1 MAAKLMNWL
10 HNTGDRHTKP
20 LLEPSRAL
28 GVALVIALLSLAV
41 YLANGRVMGQGDNW
55 PSRYVPASIVR
66 QGSERVDDFPV
77 LVELATLRV
86 GERDGHHY
94 SLLPKGPAY
103 MAVPI
108 YGIAELLGQGP
119 TTAHDYDALAK
130 LSAAIISSLC
140 VLVMTLNLAHFLGGW
155 RLVLPAVAYALG
167 TSMWPVASQDLWT
180 LTSAQLG
187 GVLIIWCLLRSLK
200 RPVWALVAW
209 LPLVWSLESR
219 PTYIVMVAVLA
230 IYTLICY
237 RRWAV
242 IIAGIGLVGL
252 AAEAALQLGFVG
264 PFYRSLMQ
272 RGIQA
277 IFTLDW
283 GYLAFS
289 FGRQLFDWSN
299 GILTYSPFLVLFVL
313 GVALLA
319 RDRVASAKR
328 GEPPRYPL
336 ALGILAVAAL
346 GFVALYASYRSW
358 RGGWSWTNRY
368 ALDGLPYAV
377 MGLVPV
383 LLTSRWHRAL
393 RWSLGGL
400 VAISI
405 GLNGLV
411 AFYADQQWLMTVITD
426 ERRIAAIPL
435 EESLLAYCWREA
447 TAQPTSI
454 IFDHYGINR
463 LATLASV
470 ETYAARGELI
480 PRGETNVRE
489 ERQHLGAGWS
499 WTEQWGV
506 WASLDSG
513 FQIATIGPGV
523 STRNRAFLLVHVPD
537 RQDQRLTVDAMA
549 YCDLAGMSSYQQ
561 SMEVW
566 YNHHRLGE
574 VVFPRCEGDGLP
586 PAVWSGIVPAEWI
599 TDGVDTISFR
609 YARSYGGDL
618 TSPSRKLAVAF
629 RSVRL
634 DPVETH

>member
-1 MAAKLMNWL
+1 
-10 HNTGDRHTKP
+10 
-20 LLEPSRAL
+20 
-28 GVALVIALLSLAV
+28 
-41 YLANGRVMGQGDNW
+41 
-55 PSRYVPASIVR
+55 
-66 QGSERVDDFPV
+66 
-77 LVELATLRV
+77 
-86 GERDGHHY
+86 
-94 SLLPKGPAY
+94 
-103 MAVPI
+103 
-108 YGIAELLGQGP
+108 
-119 TTAHDYDALAK
+119 
-130 LSAAIISSLC
+130 
-140 VLVMTLNLAHFLGGW
+140 
-155 RLVLPAVAYALG
+155 
-167 TSMWPVASQDLWT
+167 MWPVASQDLWT

-242 IIAGIGLVGL
+242 ITAGVGLVGL

-313 GVALLA
+313 GAALLA

-336 ALGILAVAAL
+336 ALGILAGAAL

-447 TAQPTSI
+447 IAQPTSI
-454 IFDHYGINR
+454 NFDHYGINR

-470 ETYAARGELI
+470 ETYTARGELI

-523 STRNRAFLLVHVPD
+523 NTRNRAFLLVHVPD
-537 RQDQRLTVDAMA
+537 GQDQRLTVDAMA

-566 YNHHRLGE
+566 YNDHRLGE
-574 VVFPRCEGDGLP
+574 MVFPRCEGDGLP